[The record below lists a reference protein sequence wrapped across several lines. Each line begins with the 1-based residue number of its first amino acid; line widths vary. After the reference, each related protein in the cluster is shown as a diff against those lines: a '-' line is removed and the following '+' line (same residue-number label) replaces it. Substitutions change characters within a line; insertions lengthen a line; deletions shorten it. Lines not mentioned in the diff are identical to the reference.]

1 MATAVRVALSLS
13 WKRPACI
20 CHDQRFTL
28 PFPVGSC
35 FARTLSASRRRE
47 NQRYGLNK
55 YSAALCASANSAFS
69 FDVNHL
75 NAESAETQR
84 TAEKEKCSSPTQSR
98 CCPHRH
104 LTPDATTCSNCQ
116 RKTLP
121 RKQNCMHLQCRGP
134 QRRRTGCPGGH
145 RVQPKATC
153 FGHSR

>member
-84 TAEKEKCSSPTQSR
+84 TAEKEKWLIRIKRIVAQKVEVYWRKLCCTNRLRRAPSVVALASTLSP
-98 CCPHRH
+98 C
-104 LTPDATTCSNCQ
+104 L
-116 RKTLP
+116 
-121 RKQNCMHLQCRGP
+121 
-134 QRRRTGCPGGH
+134 
-145 RVQPKATC
+145 
-153 FGHSR
+153 